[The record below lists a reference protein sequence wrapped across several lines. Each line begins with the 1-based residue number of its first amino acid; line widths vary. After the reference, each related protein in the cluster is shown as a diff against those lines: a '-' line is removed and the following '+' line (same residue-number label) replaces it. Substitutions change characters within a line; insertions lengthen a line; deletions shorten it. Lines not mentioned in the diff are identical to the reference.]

1 MTLRRL
7 NIRIQGFPESYAT
20 EPYMTAEATLA
31 VSEPALH
38 RPIAASSVTDLPP
51 DMPIKSMRYGPEPE
65 EHVMSSSVDVCMP
78 VIEETEVRDTGVG
91 DDPIYGEDEKEA
103 AM

>member
-31 VSEPALH
+31 VSEPVLH
-38 RPIAASSVTDLPP
+38 HPIASTVDLPP
-51 DMPIKSMRYGPEPE
+51 DMPMESMRYGPDPDPE
-65 EHVMSSSVDVCMP
+65 EHLSSGDICMP
-78 VIEETEVRDTGVG
+78 VIEEKEVQDTGVG
-91 DDPIYGEDEKEA
+91 DDPIYGEDEKA
-103 AM
+103 SS